1 MSLRKSRYGWYDV
14 VEFLLTVFPLACFQV
29 QICRFLSGVLEASR
43 ADAFWKF
50 TIATANC
57 VCLAERW
64 SILERSLVLISQ
76 VFTSRK
82 LNQSNWAID

>member
-1 MSLRKSRYGWYDV
+1 MSPRKSRYGWYDV
-14 VEFLLTVFPLACFQV
+14 VKFLLTVFPLACFQV

-57 VCLAERW
+57 VTCGTLEYFRAKPRSDW
-64 SILERSLVLISQ
+64 SRIYFEQ
-76 VFTSRK
+76 VESE
-82 LNQSNWAID
+82 